1 MSHAPPPLPPYIGFE
16 LSKKVY
22 ELLQEWGLE
31 KKVFSITLDNASA
44 NDVLQNSLR
53 TQLNLHNG
61 LICSGE
67 FFHIRCCAHIL
78 NLIVEEGLKVLGN
91 TLDQIRNSIKY
102 ILGGQ
107 RLEL

>member
-1 MSHAPPPLPPYIGFE
+1 